1 MAGIISVS
9 TEKLDKIGEY
19 VDDFQKKILMA
30 CDNLTSAVNEL
41 KRSNSEEDVYD
52 VDNMLKEVQ
61 KIIENEQDT
70 FNQLKKSIET
80 YSNKVKRMKTIL
92 GK

>member
-70 FNQLKKSIET
+70 FNQLKKTIET

>member
-30 CDNLTSAVNEL
+30 CDNLASAVNEL

-70 FNQLKKSIET
+70 FNQLKKAIET

>member
-1 MAGIISVS
+1 MAGLISVS

-30 CDNLTSAVNEL
+30 CDNLASAVNEL

-70 FNQLKKSIET
+70 FNQLKKTIEA

>member
-30 CDNLTSAVNEL
+30 CDGLTSAVNEL

-61 KIIENEQDT
+61 KIINDEQNT
-70 FNQLKKSIET
+70 FNELKKAIET